1 MDDDDLDLLEQNT
14 GRTFDRPNRP
24 QEEPVGGLK
33 RLRRIRDDSPASDDL
48 DREEEI
54 PRARESRGDDLDI
67 FGEEDDEDGYGYE
80 DNMDDFIEMS
90 DEDDQGQ
97 AGTRKPR
104 APQKS
109 NRRRAHVGGKTAAA
123 LMGGRGA
130 LPGVSKEAWE
140 EISEIFGN
148 GEDYAWAMAAPST
161 EIAPD
166 ATTLRDVCHLH
177 LALYAQA
184 HKFDRSLNHPKSPSA
199 C

>member
-14 GRTFDRPNRP
+14 GRKFDRPNRP
-24 QEEPVGGLK
+24 QEESTGGLK

-48 DREEEI
+48 DREDEV
-54 PRARESRGDDLDI
+54 PRQRESRGDDLDI

-80 DNMDDFIEMS
+80 DNMDDFIEVDPL
-90 DEDDQGQ
+90 DEDDDGGRQE
-97 AGTRKPR
+97 RRRP
-104 APQKS
+104 APAAKGN
-109 NRRRAHVGGKTAAA
+109 NRRRANMGGKTAAA

-148 GEDYAWAMAAPST
+148 GEDYAWAMAPPST
-161 EIAPD
+161 ETAPD
-166 ATTLRDVCHLH
+166 ATTLRDVSHH
-177 LALYAQA
+177 FVRRTALIV
-184 HKFDRSLNHPKSPSA
+184 